1 MGDADLEDQNAGWV
15 LTTTRSYG
23 IRMIVANIED
33 YRKQCEAR
41 LPRFL
46 YDYISGGSF
55 QENTLRANIAELQA
69 TLLRQRVMLDESR
82 LNLAVR
88 LWDQEMS
95 LPVVLGPVGMAG
107 MYSSRGEVKAA
118 KAAKAIGVPFTLST
132 MGVCDVHE
140 VAQKTGVPPWFQLY
154 MLKDRNFVKSVIERS
169 VSAGSK
175 VLVFTVDLA
184 TPGRRYSEVHDGME
198 KDPTLLGMLGFVA
211 QGATHP
217 RWALDIVTKGWPL
230 KFGTV
235 AEAMPKG
242 VPYGK
247 LVHDNFDAST
257 TWKDIEWVRSI
268 FPGKIILKGI
278 LDPEDAGRALQTG
291 IDGIVVSNHG
301 GRQLDS
307 VTSTIRALPKVV
319 AAVEGRIPVFMDGG
333 IRSGLDVLKALALGA
348 KACFLGRAW
357 AFALGAAG
365 ETGVHNMLDLL
376 REELRVGMIL
386 TGCSDI
392 NRANS
397 DLLLKN

>member
-1 MGDADLEDQNAGWV
+1 
-15 LTTTRSYG
+15 
-23 IRMIVANIED
+23 MIIANIED
-33 YRKQCEAR
+33 YRLQCKSR

-46 YDYISGGSF
+46 YDYISGGSY
-55 QENTLRANIAELQA
+55 QENTLRANTAELQT
-69 TLLRQRVMLDESR
+69 TLLRQRVLVDESR
-82 LNLAVR
+82 LNLTLN
-88 LWDQEMS
+88 LWDQTLA
-95 LPVVLGPVGMAG
+95 LPVILGPVGMAG

-118 KAAKAIGVPFTLST
+118 NAAKRFGVPFTLST
-132 MGVCDVHE
+132 MGVCDVRE
-140 VAQKTGVPPWFQLY
+140 VAEKTSVPPWFQLY
-154 MLKDRNFVKSVIERS
+154 MLKDRGFVKSVIERS
-169 VSAGSK
+169 VNAGSK

-247 LVHDNFDAST
+247 FVHDNFDAST
-257 TWKDIEWVRSI
+257 TWKDIEWIRSI
-268 FPGKIILKGI
+268 FPGKMLLKGI
-278 LDPEDAGRALQTG
+278 LDPEDAKRAMQTN
-291 IDGIVVSNHG
+291 IDGILVSNHG

-319 AAVEGRIPVFMDGG
+319 EAVQGKIPVFMDGG

-357 AFALGAAG
+357 AYALGARGEAG
-365 ETGVHNMLDLL
+365 VYDMLSMLQ
-376 REELRVGMIL
+376 EELRVGMVL

-392 NRANS
+392 SNASPNM
-397 DLLLKN
+397 LLKD